1 MMTKDNLKLIQNV
14 ALMKAAVP
22 DLASWLEETNVYS
35 GTRYRSTAPVNV
47 SFSKTVRKSDSFKW
61 NDTDIHL

>member
-1 MMTKDNLKLIQNV
+1 MMTKDNLKVIQNV

-35 GTRYRSTAPVNV
+35 GTTAPVNV

>member
-1 MMTKDNLKLIQNV
+1 MMTTNVNLKLVQNV
-14 ALMKAAVP
+14 ALIKAAMP

-35 GTRYRSTAPVNV
+35 GTQYRFVVPVNV
-47 SFSKTVRKSDSFKW
+47 SFSKSDTFKW